1 MEDTGFPSSLIQ
13 IINCPQFF
21 FTQKM
26 VHRNTGFGWNPY
38 RGLGSSSVSHI
49 CEKGLRSS
57 LLICRWLTNSNQKP
71 LNLEQTC
78 IASDAVSMAR
88 VSPMNCS
95 QIYELTKQRS
105 IFIKLIYNLQ
115 INMAHSSLLSSLSQ
129 NVVCCSTPLGIKLC
143 TSKIN
148 WSFGNRWK
156 ITSKICTK
164 HHITAWVSEYNV
176 KTFWSCSKLY
186 SMAEPITS
194 ITWKNQSTNKQ
205 KKMIKY
211 H

>member
-1 MEDTGFPSSLIQ
+1 
-13 IINCPQFF
+13 
-21 FTQKM
+21 M
-26 VHRNTGFGWNPY
+26 VHRNTRFGWNPY

-49 CEKGLRSS
+49 CGKGLRSS

-71 LNLEQTC
+71 LNIEQTC

-105 IFIKLIYNLQ
+105 ILIKLINILQ
-115 INMAHSSLLSSLSQ
+115 INMAHSSLLSLLSQ

-148 WSFGNRWK
+148 WIFGNRWK
-156 ITSKICTK
+156 ITPKSCTK
-164 HHITAWVSEYNV
+164 HHITAQVLEYNV
-176 KTFWSCSKLY
+176 QTFWSCSKLY

-194 ITWKNQSTNKQ
+194 ITWKKPINKQ
-205 KKMIKY
+205 TKKMIKY

>member
-1 MEDTGFPSSLIQ
+1 MTIKPWNSHGRYRFSFISHSNHKLSPI
-13 IINCPQFF
+13 FF

-38 RGLGSSSVSHI
+38 RGLDLHLSHI
-49 CEKGLRSS
+49 CEKSLRSS

-105 IFIKLIYNLQ
+105 ILIKLIYNLQ

-156 ITSKICTK
+156 ITSKNLYQTP
-164 HHITAWVSEYNV
+164 HH
-176 KTFWSCSKLY
+176 
-186 SMAEPITS
+186 SMS
-194 ITWKNQSTNKQ
+194 IR
-205 KKMIKY
+205 I
-211 H
+211 

>member
-1 MEDTGFPSSLIQ
+1 
-13 IINCPQFF
+13 
-21 FTQKM
+21 M

-38 RGLGSSSVSHI
+38 RGLGSSSVSHN
-49 CEKGLRSS
+49 CEKSLRSS
-57 LLICRWLTNSNQKP
+57 LLICRRLTNSNQKP
-71 LNLEQTC
+71 FNLEQTC

-95 QIYELTKQRS
+95 QIYELTKQKS
-105 IFIKLIYNLQ
+105 ILIKLINILQ
-115 INMAHSSLLSSLSQ
+115 INMTHSSLLSSLSQ

-148 WSFGNRWK
+148 LIFENRWK
-156 ITSKICTK
+156 ITPKKCTK
-164 HHITAWVSEYNV
+164 HHITTQVLEYNV
-176 KTFWSCSKLY
+176 QTFWSCSKLY

>member
-13 IINCPQFF
+13 IITCPQFF
-21 FTQKM
+21 FLHKNGAQKYWIWLKSLQ
-26 VHRNTGFGWNPY
+26 GI
-38 RGLGSSSVSHI
+38 GSSSVSHN
-49 CEKGLRSS
+49 CEKSLRSS
-57 LLICRWLTNSNQKP
+57 LLICRRLTNSNQKP

-105 IFIKLIYNLQ
+105 ILIKLIYNLQ

-148 WSFGNRWK
+148 
-156 ITSKICTK
+156 
-164 HHITAWVSEYNV
+164 
-176 KTFWSCSKLY
+176 
-186 SMAEPITS
+186 
-194 ITWKNQSTNKQ
+194 
-205 KKMIKY
+205 
-211 H
+211 

>member
-13 IINCPQFF
+13 IINCLQFYF
-21 FTQKM
+21 YTKM

-49 CEKGLRSS
+49 CEKGLWSS
-57 LLICRWLTNSNQKP
+57 LLICRWLTNSNPKP

-105 IFIKLIYNLQ
+105 ILIKLGYNLQ

-129 NVVCCSTPLGIKLC
+129 NVVCCSTPLGIKFC

-148 WSFGNRWK
+148 WSLETGEK
-156 ITSKICTK
+156 LHLKICTK

-176 KTFWSCSKLY
+176 QTFWSCSKLY